1 MRVVF
6 GSFMIVLAIVSI
18 AVAADVIAERKANF
32 KRNADSLKAIQ
43 AAIPQGDTATI
54 AASAQRV
61 ADWSARMLDYF
72 PEGSDEGDT
81 KARAEIWFDFD
92 VFTERAKDAENAALS
107 LVALANNRANS
118 GALAGGLK
126 ALADTCKA
134 CHQDFKD

>member
-1 MRVVF
+1 MRIVVMGF
-6 GSFMIVLAIVSI
+6 AVILAIVSV

-43 AAIPQGDTATI
+43 AAIPKGDTATI

-107 LVALANNRANS
+107 LVALANSGANS